1 MNKRHLAVY
10 AAAAIAAA
18 RLSAAMPEVSGVTFA
33 QDAATRLVTITYSL
47 ANAPAVVTVD
57 VQTNGVSIGDANLH
71 YFDGAVNRVVTQA
84 DATGGVY
91 TMTWRPHKAWP
102 EHKIIDGSVSAVVKA
117 WPTNAPPDIMVVNL
131 AETGDVRYYT
141 STNALP
147 GGLNNDAYR
156 TQFLV
161 MKRIHSTDVPWKMGS
176 YAGANSEPG
185 RAENENPHYVT
196 LDHDF
201 YIGVFEFTYGQ
212 WDALGLTTP
221 GHSQVT
227 ASNWRVYPV
236 SNIQWQ
242 WVRTAAYNGTWSASY
257 DGVNDPHPDS
267 AIGRLR
273 TASGLALELP
283 TEAEWE
289 YAARGGHDTDG
300 YFGDG
305 TTISQANAANYA
317 KIGGSKDAPARVGS
331 FHPNSFGLYDM
342 SGNACEL
349 CRDAYQ
355 ATLTAA
361 DGAPNLS
368 AGSDD
373 TFVGRDGGWDAN
385 WWDGRPA
392 RRYSMPRTISWKSYG
407 FRVAL
412 PLK

>member
-1 MNKRHLAVY
+1 MNKRHLAVC
-10 AAAAIAAA
+10 AAAVIAAT
-18 RLSAAMPEVSGVTFA
+18 RLYAVMPEVSDVTFT
-33 QDAATRLVTITYSL
+33 QDAATRLVTITYRL

-71 YFDGAVNRVVTQA
+71 YFDGAVNRVVTEA
-84 DATGGVY
+84 DATDGAY
-91 TMTWRPHKAWP
+91 TMTWHPYKAWP
-102 EHKIIDGSVSAVVKA
+102 EHKITDGSVSAVVKA

-131 AETGDVRYYT
+131 AGAGDVRYYT

-147 GGLNNDAYR
+147 GGIGSDAYR

-176 YAGANSEPG
+176 YADSGEPG
-185 RAENENPHYVT
+185 RNANENPHYVT

-221 GHSQVT
+221 NHSQVT
-227 ASNWRVYPV
+227 ASGWRVYPV
-236 SNIQWQ
+236 SHIQWQ
-242 WVRTAAYNGTWSASY
+242 WIRTAAYNGTWSAAY
-257 DGVNDPHPDS
+257 DGENNPHPDS
-267 AIGRLR
+267 AIGKLR
-273 TASGLALELP
+273 TASGLAFELP

-305 TTISQANAANYA
+305 TAITEANATNYA

-331 FHPNSFGLYDM
+331 FHPNDFGLYDM
-342 SGNACEL
+342 AGNACEL
-349 CRDAYQ
+349 CRDVYQ
-355 ATLTAA
+355 ATLTAE

-368 AGSDD
+368 AGSGD

-385 WWDGRPA
+385 WWDCRPA
-392 RRYSMPRTISWKSYG
+392 RRYSVGRTTTWKSYG